1 MIVNLK
7 INPEIEQELNKA
19 KEHIRQA
26 SKILFEL
33 ESKLLVAEKQP
44 TENSELQAVIYIAL
58 QMK

>member
-33 ESKLLVAEKQP
+33 ESRLLVAEKQP
-44 TENSELQAVIYIAL
+44 TENSEL
-58 QMK
+58 